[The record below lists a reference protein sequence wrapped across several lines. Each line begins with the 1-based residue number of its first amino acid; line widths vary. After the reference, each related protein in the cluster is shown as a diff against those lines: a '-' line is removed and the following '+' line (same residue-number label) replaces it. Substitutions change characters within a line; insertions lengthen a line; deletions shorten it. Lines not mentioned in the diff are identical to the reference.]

1 VKITV
6 RYRSGFSLVEVTLA
20 LGVAAVCLVT
30 IFALLPVG
38 LQTTQNANQQVASAD
53 IMGAVIAD
61 LRATPLTIPPGSAA
75 TSPKFAIPI
84 PANPVGATTTTI
96 LFFSSKGQFSSS
108 VNSDSRYQLA
118 VAIVPN
124 SAPRAATLVNLK
136 MTWPAAASP
145 ANASGSGE
153 MFLALDRN

>member
-1 VKITV
+1 VKNTA

-53 IMGAVIAD
+53 IMGGVIAD
-61 LRATPLTIPPGSAA
+61 LRATPLTIPPGSAT

-96 LFFSSKGQFSSS
+96 LFFDSEGQFSSS

-118 VAIVPN
+118 ISIVPN